1 MHAQSIE
8 DTYMTAWS
16 ETLTASD
23 QFASDPGVAN
33 FSKQIIEPKVAAS
46 FKSAS
51 DDEKTEPYRTEK
63 LSLNLYAS
71 HINLE
76 NCEILLHFWF
86 PTDFLSCTT

>member
-1 MHAQSIE
+1 MHTQINE
-8 DTYMTAWS
+8 DTYMTAWLAWS
-16 ETLTASD
+16 ETLTASN

-51 DDEKTEPYRTEK
+51 DDKLTEPYRTEK
-63 LSLNLYAS
+63 LNLNLYAF

-76 NCEILLHFWF
+76 N
-86 PTDFLSCTT
+86 